1 MCTLD
6 KFKTIDEQD
15 LEPLTDSELV
25 EELDKNI
32 KAFVEWYFKG
42 KDKQFE
48 FVDRNST
55 YKKSFMVKVAKLDGV
70 DVKTLF
76 FTCSTDKKTF
86 KRTVVFTKASV
97 EEVKKEAEKSIKEG
111 ENKLNS
117 LLGFAH
123 TWKQIKEIVKQK
135 KIPVVGHNFFPDLLF
150 LYGHLEKKLT
160 RKYTA
165 FKDNLTKN
173 VFPLVYDTKLLA
185 DVLHLGNR
193 TLSLLWEKVKKD
205 KMKCPQIIFKTDSVN
220 SDFVAHN
227 ASYDA
232 YITGCVYLALKN
244 RVDDLKGLKNVIRMR
259 LSHFYHL
266 SLTNEEFIQ
275 EPHNKNTKTF
285 VFHSKF
291 KNYGDT
297 DEDGNSIPPATDAN
311 FELINLTFKNIK
323 EMKRYTIQTHTFISK
338 LGQENCYF
346 VTFDGPFSISQ
357 RKGLSENFKQYGLL
371 EHCAAVEDMFKET
384 VYKNKRNGDDL

>member
-1 MCTLD
+1 MQH
-6 KFKTIDEQD
+6 KRYGID
-15 LEPLTDSELV
+15 
-25 EELDKNI
+25 NI
-32 KAFVEWYFKG
+32 
-42 KDKQFE
+42 
-48 FVDRNST
+48 
-55 YKKSFMVKVAKLDGV
+55 
-70 DVKTLF
+70 
-76 FTCSTDKKTF
+76 
-86 KRTVVFTKASV
+86 
-97 EEVKKEAEKSIKEG
+97 
-111 ENKLNS
+111 
-117 LLGFAH
+117 
-123 TWKQIKEIVKQK
+123 
-135 KIPVVGHNFFPDLLF
+135 
-150 LYGHLEKKLT
+150 HLEKKLT

-297 DEDGNSIPPATDAN
+297 DEDGNTTRVDTDEDGN
-311 FELINLTFKNIK
+311 TT
-323 EMKRYTIQTHTFISK
+323 RVDTD
-338 LGQENCYF
+338 ENSNRG
-346 VTFDGPFSISQ
+346 TGIDEEAAAARTGSG
-357 RKGLSENFKQYGLL
+357 KG
-371 EHCAAVEDMFKET
+371 
-384 VYKNKRNGDDL
+384 R